1 MTSGGVSK
9 VINAMALT
17 KNSETGNAAE
27 RPNGFDQLLNQKT
40 ADNGSFMQ
48 QPPSAAESFASQKSE
63 LLPAMGNADQTK
75 QTYEKETGTAAWDRI
90 PKASEKQPE
99 QVMTEEMKSAYGE
112 WKEKLKKLFSEKLGV
127 SEEELAAAMEQLGI
141 TFENLLMGEG
151 FQELGMELTGAA
163 DITDLLFHGG
173 FQELMQEANLL
184 LAQLSEQVDLS
195 PQELQALIQEFG
207 TMDAPEDAEM
217 TVNPDELPEGQIPE
231 TGMEEEAVPPAE
243 TGQQKVPGQ
252 TVTPEAPQTET
263 QQKAPETAV
272 QQKVQETVVQ
282 ETPEEN
288 PQDKGALDT
297 EQLQGVVETEKQA
310 GAQEELQQELSQ
322 EEQKSFSSQLKTE
335 AGKEQGPETS
345 QNSQTASFQTTVQ
358 NTVAGTGETVQ
369 TVQTTYVDV
378 QDILRQVSEFTRVT
392 VTRNISTIEMQ
403 LNPEHLGKLFMQL
416 SSKEGVITAQL
427 VAQNEA
433 VRQALESQMNV
444 LKENMNEQGMKVE
457 AVEVTVASHE
467 FEEQF
472 QNGQQMDSQQEEH
485 RGRSQRR
492 FLNVEQL
499 DERAGQLSEEDS
511 LAAKIMVENGNSM
524 DMTA

>member
-1 MTSGGVSK
+1 M
-9 VINAMALT
+9 
-17 KNSETGNAAE
+17 
-27 RPNGFDQLLNQKT
+27 
-40 ADNGSFMQ
+40 
-48 QPPSAAESFASQKSE
+48 
-63 LLPAMGNADQTK
+63 
-75 QTYEKETGTAAWDRI
+75 
-90 PKASEKQPE
+90 
-99 QVMTEEMKSAYGE
+99 
-112 WKEKLKKLFSEKLGV
+112 
-127 SEEELAAAMEQLGI
+127 
-141 TFENLLMGEG
+141 
-151 FQELGMELTGAA
+151 
-163 DITDLLFHGG
+163 
-173 FQELMQEANLL
+173 
-184 LAQLSEQVDLS
+184 
-195 PQELQALIQEFG
+195 
-207 TMDAPEDAEM
+207 
-217 TVNPDELPEGQIPE
+217 
-231 TGMEEEAVPPAE
+231 
-243 TGQQKVPGQ
+243 
-252 TVTPEAPQTET
+252 
-263 QQKAPETAV
+263 
-272 QQKVQETVVQ
+272 
-282 ETPEEN
+282 
-288 PQDKGALDT
+288 DT

-358 NTVAGTGETVQ
+358 NTVASTGETVQ

-499 DERAGQLSEEDS
+499 DELAGQLSEEDS